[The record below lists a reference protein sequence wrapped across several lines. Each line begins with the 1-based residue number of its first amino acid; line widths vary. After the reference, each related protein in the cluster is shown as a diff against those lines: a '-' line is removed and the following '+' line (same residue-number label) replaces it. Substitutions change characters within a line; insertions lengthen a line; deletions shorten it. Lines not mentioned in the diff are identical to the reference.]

1 MRCAILLMTLALGC
15 EIPLEAET
23 EFEPSSAQRVGNASL
38 FGVYEGESASEDSD
52 GDAWT
57 ITVEAYDCGGYL
69 EGEVTRTGS
78 TSFPVSGTVAGNSI
92 EMTAAE
98 DGQEFA
104 LQERS
109 NPIKR
114 SQDCGLERREQE
126 ARGLHD
132 SSSIR
137 KRALPAALRMSYSLT
152 SHLIG
157 MERAPLGPVLAEER
171 RPQPV

>member
-98 DGQEFA
+98 DGQEFT
-104 LQERS
+104 LQGTFQSYQEIS
-109 NPIKR
+109 
-114 SQDCGLERREQE
+114 GLWVGAEGAGGSWS
-126 ARGLHD
+126 ARF
-132 SSSIR
+132 
-137 KRALPAALRMSYSLT
+137 KQYSEEST
-152 SHLIG
+152 PC
-157 MERAPLGPVLAEER
+157 RFADVLLAD
-171 RPQPV
+171 